1 MVSRIGKFIRESIV
15 ILSIITIIIGLIL
28 LSMGILWYGFP
39 DFVEQSNE
47 LGIVYHLG
55 DWNAYLLVIGLI
67 IFGIGVYYLYVYL
80 MDKKFI
86 LEEIKTDKR
95 SEFIKKHS
103 ELRNTVKR
111 LPSKYKKMLKEK
123 EKELGIK

>member
-1 MVSRIGKFIRESIV
+1 MVSRIGKLIREFIV

-28 LSMGILWYGFP
+28 LSMGVLWYGFP

-47 LGIVYHLG
+47 LGIVYQMG

-111 LPSKYKKMLKEK
+111 LPSKYKKMLKDK

>member
-1 MVSRIGKFIRESIV
+1 MVSRIGKLIREFIV

-39 DFVEQSNE
+39 DFVEKSNE
-47 LGIVYHLG
+47 LDIIYQMG

-95 SEFIKKHS
+95 SEFIKKHN

>member
-1 MVSRIGKFIRESIV
+1 MVSRIGKLIREFIV

-28 LSMGILWYGFP
+28 LSMGVLWYGFP

-47 LGIVYHLG
+47 LGIVYQMG

-86 LEEIKTDKR
+86 LKEIKTDKR

-111 LPSKYKKMLKEK
+111 LPSKYKKMLKDK